1 MKYCP
6 RCGVELAGDAVRCV
20 LCGRIP
26 VTEKPAAA
34 EAAGV
39 AYPSGDVAAGS
50 FSDVEIGADAFA
62 SVVRNSLS
70 EAERRRVAVE
80 LLAVCFG
87 GALMVTCLIDV
98 FMNKAFTW
106 SLHSSLGIVSAW
118 MVFAMPLIL
127 FGYPWILYAVLA
139 PFLVL
144 SVFLFTVFTG
154 SMGTFLRYGLPIS
167 LAFDGIAAG
176 LMAIVSAFKRRGLN
190 AMAVFLCGI
199 VVFCFVV
206 EFIVDLNAGKT
217 LAPGWSVIVAI
228 ALIPAAGFLF
238 YLHYRI
244 VDQASLRKLFR
255 L

>member
-6 RCGVELAGDAVRCV
+6 RCGVELAEDAQRCV
-20 LCGRIP
+20 LCGQSA
-26 VTEKPAAA
+26 VSEKPEVA

-39 AYPSGDVAAGS
+39 SYPSSAGAAGS

-80 LLAVCFG
+80 LLAVSFG
-87 GALMVTCLIDV
+87 GALIITILFDV
-98 FMNKAFTW
+98 FTNRGFTW
-106 SLHSSLGIVSAW
+106 SLFSSLGIVSAW
-118 MVFAMPLIL
+118 MLCAMPLVL
-127 FGYPWILYAVLA
+127 FGYPWILYAVMA

-144 SVFLFTVFTG
+144 SVFLFTVFSGTIG
-154 SMGTFLRYGLPIS
+154 SFLHYGLPIS
-167 LAFDGIAAG
+167 LAFDGIVAG
-176 LMAIVSAFKRRGLN
+176 IMAIMGAFKRRGLN

-199 VVFCFVV
+199 ALFCFVV
-206 EFIVDLNAGKT
+206 ELVVDLNVYKAS
-217 LAPGWSVIVAI
+217 APGWSVIVAI
-228 ALIPAAGFLF
+228 ALVPAAGLLF

>member
-6 RCGVELAGDAVRCV
+6 RCGVELAFDAGRCV
-20 LCGRIP
+20 LCGRVP
-26 VTEKPAAA
+26 VAEKPAAA

-39 AYPSGDVAAGS
+39 SYPSDAGAAGS

-87 GALMVTCLIDV
+87 GALIVTCLIDL
-98 FMNKAFTW
+98 FTNKAFTW

-118 MVFAMPLIL
+118 MACAMPLIL

-139 PFLVL
+139 PFLVI
-144 SVFLFTVFTG
+144 SVFLFTVFSG
-154 SMGTFLRYGLPIS
+154 SIGSFLRFGLPIS
-167 LAFDGIAAG
+167 LAFDGIVAAMIAVVAG
-176 LMAIVSAFKRRGLN
+176 FKRRGLN

-199 VVFCFVV
+199 VLFCFIV
-206 EFIVDLNAGKT
+206 ELTVDLNVGKT
-217 LAPGWSVIVAI
+217 LVPDWSVILAI
-228 ALIPAAGFLF
+228 ALVPAAGFLF

>member
-6 RCGVELAGDAVRCV
+6 RCGVELAGDAGRCV
-20 LCGRIP
+20 LCGRVP

-34 EAAGV
+34 EAAGL
-39 AYPSGDVAAGS
+39 AYPIGDAAASS

-87 GALMVTCLIDV
+87 GALIITCLIDL
-98 FMNKAFTW
+98 FTNKAFTW
-106 SLHSSLGIVSAW
+106 SLNSSLGIVSAW

-127 FGYPWILYAVLA
+127 FGYPWLLYAVLA
-139 PFLVL
+139 PSLVL
-144 SVFLFTVFTG
+144 SVFLFTVFSG
-154 SMGTFLRYGLPIS
+154 SIGSFLRYGLPIS
-167 LAFDGIAAG
+167 LAFDGVVAG
-176 LMAIVSAFKRRGLN
+176 MMAIVGAFKRRGLN

-199 VVFCFVV
+199 VVFCFLL
-206 EFIVDLNAGKT
+206 ELIVDLNVGKAV
-217 LAPGWSVIVAI
+217 APGWSVILAI
-228 ALIPAAGFLF
+228 ALVPTAGFLF